1 MKVKIGNRYYD
12 TKTEPIMFIFETEG
26 ECALAAKH
34 RKYCSYPAGK
44 YTREQIRQFMQG
56 GEPEPAPRE
65 PVGLSITSDAA
76 GTFVERAGAEPDIEV

>member
-44 YTREQIRQFMQG
+44 YTREQIRQFMY
-56 GEPEPAPRE
+56 GEKTAAPRE
-65 PVGLSITSDAA
+65 PIGMSITSGTT
-76 GTFVERAGAEPDIEV
+76 GTFVELTDASPDIEV